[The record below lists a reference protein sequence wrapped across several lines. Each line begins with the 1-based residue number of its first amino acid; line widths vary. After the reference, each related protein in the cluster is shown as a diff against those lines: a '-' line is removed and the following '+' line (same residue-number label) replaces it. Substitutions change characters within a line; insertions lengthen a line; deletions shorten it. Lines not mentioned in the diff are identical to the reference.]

1 MLRDR
6 PVVTVKNVIFRM
18 HQHFLQI
25 MKTDDPVGRKTA
37 QPIKCLLYKQEGLGI
52 MSRAL
57 VKAMLVYKPVVR
69 EARSGEGR
77 GQGEGRGES
86 PGNGSLRGVARA
98 RREPRGVASW
108 RHEARG
114 ERRGPS

>member
-18 HQHFLQI
+18 HQHLLQI
-25 MKTDDPVGRKTA
+25 MKTDDPVGRRTA

-69 EARSGEGR
+69 RQKQEDPEGLARQPDLL
-77 GQGEGRGES
+77 GQT
-86 PGNGSLRGVARA
+86 A
-98 RREPRGVASW
+98 
-108 RHEARG
+108 
-114 ERRGPS
+114 